1 MAGTGDI
8 RNNVQMGPDNQCS
21 CQKLKSEHTWANICT
36 DHQAQLKIDK
46 CSIQTHQLCL
56 LICATGGRRRP
67 TGPIEPPNGGIGSKK
82 GPTGSSVCGILATPP
97 HGCPARDNDV
107 RQFCTEEIVEGR
119 VVNGCWSSRFLS
131 FLSPAD
137 WRPALQE
144 ANPPTDGLMHWGGQ
158 GGCPGDGQGD
168 AWSFGQTSL
177 LLTAVG

>member
-1 MAGTGDI
+1 MVSAELFNFLLRVECGWHTG
-8 RNNVQMGPDNQCS
+8 
-21 CQKLKSEHTWANICT
+21 H
-36 DHQAQLKIDK
+36 
-46 CSIQTHQLCL
+46 
-56 LICATGGRRRP
+56 
-67 TGPIEPPNGGIGSKK
+67 
-82 GPTGSSVCGILATPP
+82 SS
-97 HGCPARDNDV
+97 ARDNDV